1 MKSELDFLY
10 ERQLQTRIRIA
21 YFVAIFV
28 FGLLFL
34 RLWFLQV
41 VYGNNYRDLSENNRI
56 RTQKVKAPRGF
67 IFDSSSRILASNRP
81 SFDISLV
88 PQDTRDLDRVLNRL
102 SELLGEEVPLLKQK
116 VEQARGRPPFEP
128 IKLQTDVSREILGL
142 VLTHKLDL
150 PGVVVE
156 STPVRSYPY
165 GSLASHVL
173 GHMGEIS
180 QKELDHFKDPK
191 NIKLKQ
197 YKGKQYKIGDFV
209 GKSGVEQ
216 EIEALL
222 TGEDGGYQTEVNAVG
237 YKINIMGRLDPI
249 PGHNVI
255 LTIDA
260 ELQKTAEEELKGKVG
275 AVVAVDPRN
284 GKLLTMASSPSFD
297 PNLFSLG
304 ISAKDWD
311 ELINNPDH
319 PLMNRCIQ
327 AVHPPGSTYKLVT
340 AAAALEESLVTEAT
354 RFYCSGI
361 FKLGNRSFRCWKRP
375 GHEKVALV
383 KGIAESCDVYF
394 YQLGILLG
402 PDLLAGYAKG
412 FGFGAP
418 TGISLKNEKS
428 GFIPTSGW
436 YRKRYGMPWQTGESL
451 SIAIGQGSNLVTPLQ
466 MVMAYAA
473 MANGGR
479 LYKPYCID
487 RVVTVEGKVKE
498 ITESKGRGS
507 IPLSDKNRA
516 LLMKS
521 LWEVVNTPS
530 GTGVLAS
537 IPEKDVSGK
546 TGTAQVVSLAKKKE
560 NADRDTFSDHAW
572 FAAYAPGDEAR
583 IAVVVFIE
591 HGGHGGSAAA
601 PIARTLISRFFEL
614 EKEENV

>member
-41 VYGNNYRDLSENNRI
+41 VYGGHYLELSKNNRI

-67 IFDSSSRILASNRP
+67 ILDYSGRILASNRP

-88 PQDTRDLDRVLNRL
+88 PQDTRELDRVLNRL
-102 SELLGEEVPLLKQK
+102 SELLGEEFSLLLQK

-128 IKLQTDVSREILGL
+128 IKLQTDVTREILGL

-180 QKELDHFKDPK
+180 QKELEHFEE
-191 NIKLKQ
+191 LKKIEQ
-197 YKGKQYKIGDFV
+197 YKTKHYKIGDFV
-209 GKSGVEQ
+209 GKSGVER
-216 EIEALL
+216 EKEALL
-222 TGEDGGYQTEVNAVG
+222 TGEDGGYQSEVNAVG

-260 ELQKTAEEELKGKVG
+260 ELQKTAEESLTGKVG
-275 AVVAVDPRN
+275 AIVAADPRN
-284 GKLLTMASSPSFD
+284 GRILAMASSPSFD

-311 ELINNPDH
+311 QLINNPDH

-327 AVHPPGSTYKLVT
+327 AVHPPGSTYKLIT
-340 AAAALEESLVTEAT
+340 AAAALEESLVTEDT

-361 FKLGNRSFRCWKRP
+361 FKLGNRSYRCWKRP
-375 GHEKVALV
+375 GHETVSLM

-402 PDLLAGYAKG
+402 PDLLADYARG
-412 FGFGAP
+412 FGFGTP
-418 TGISLKNEKS
+418 TGIILKNEKS
-428 GFIPTSGW
+428 GFIPTSNW
-436 YRKRYGMPWQTGESL
+436 YRKRYRMPWQKGESL

-466 MVMAYAA
+466 LLMAYAA
-473 MANGGR
+473 IANGGT

-487 RVVTVEGKVKE
+487 RVVTVEGQVVE
-498 ITESKGRGS
+498 RNDPQRRGRV
-507 IPLSDKNRA
+507 PLSNENRE

-521 LWEVVNTPS
+521 LWEVVNTPK
-530 GTGVLAS
+530 GTGTLAS
-537 IPEKDVSGK
+537 IPEREVSGK
-546 TGTAQVVSLAKKKE
+546 TGTAQVVSLPKKKE
-560 NADRDTFSDHAW
+560 NADRETFSDHAW

-591 HGGHGGSAAA
+591 HGGHGGSTAA
-601 PIARTLISRFFEL
+601 PIARTVISRFFEL
-614 EKEENV
+614 EKEGNV